1 MYTVTFQGA
10 ARTTTGS
17 MHIVDVNG
25 LRILLDCGLYQ
36 GHRKEAFERNRRL
49 MVDPKTVSCV
59 LLSHAHIDHS
69 GNLPSLI
76 RAGWR
81 GPIHTTEAT
90 RDLCDP
96 MLHDCAFITKHDV
109 EIVNRRRVA
118 EGRTPFEPLYEDP
131 DVDQTLALMQ
141 GWPYKRAIDLGNGVG
156 AVFHNAGHILGSA
169 HVELFARQP
178 NGTYRR
184 LLFSG
189 DVGQPGAPILPPPDP
204 PVGPDVLL
212 VESTYADRDH
222 PPRANVSGRLRDYIL
237 DIVQQRAKLVIPAFS
252 VGRTQQ
258 ILFFLN
264 GLIRENKIPP
274 VPIYVDSPLSLKATQ
289 IYARHTDCYGQAAS
303 DLLRQGVDL
312 FKMPG
317 LQFLQTAD
325 QSKALNHAPG
335 PMVIIAASGMCE
347 GGRILHHLQNTV
359 QDPRNIILIVGY
371 QAEGTLGRRIV
382 AYQSPLK
389 ILPKAP
395 SRKPSPSTAR
405 TTKSPPCA
413 KSSAKP
419 ATKTPSPPPPA
430 PSTRGSKL
438 HPATP
443 ATKRPRATAQGPFS
457 HAPLSQRRRRNAT
470 PATPSASNANAV
482 GSGIVGSG
490 SSASAVV

>member
-1 MYTVTFQGA
+1 MFTVTFQGA

-36 GHRKEAFERNRRL
+36 GHRKEAFERNRKL
-49 MVDPKTVSCV
+49 MVDPKTVDCV

-96 MLHDCAFITKHDV
+96 MLRDCAFITKHDV
-109 EIVNRRRVA
+109 EIVNRRRIA
-118 EGRTPFEPLYEDP
+118 EGRTPFEPLYEEP
-131 DVDQTLALMQ
+131 DVEQTLSLMQ

-169 HVELFARQP
+169 HVELIARQP

-189 DVGQPGAPILPPPDP
+189 DIGQPGAPILPPPDP
-204 PVGPDVLL
+204 PVGVDALL

-222 PPRANVSGRLRDYIL
+222 PPRANVSGRLRDYID
-237 DIVQQRAKLVIPAFS
+237 DIVQQRAKLIIPAFS

-264 GLIRENKIPP
+264 GLIRDKKIPQ
-274 VPIYVDSPLSLKATQ
+274 VPIYVDSPLSLKATK

-303 DLLRQGVDL
+303 DLLRQGIEL

-317 LQFLQTAD
+317 LQFLETAD
-325 QSKALNHAPG
+325 QSKALNHAEG

-347 GGRILHHLQNTV
+347 GGRILHHLQNGV
-359 QDPRNIILIVGY
+359 EDPRNIILIVGY

-382 AYQSPLK
+382 EHQTPLK
-389 ILPKAP
+389 ILGDTFELRARVHTINALSAHADRTALRDWVRAVNAKGTITKAFAVHGEDD
-395 SRKPSPSTAR
+395 KVTAMCQILR
-405 TTKSPPCA
+405 EEGYKDPV
-413 KSSAKP
+413 
-419 ATKTPSPPPPA
+419 A
-430 PSTRGSKL
+430 PV
-438 HPATP
+438 
-443 ATKRPRATAQGPFS
+443 QG
-457 HAPLSQRRRRNAT
+457 AIYKGL
-470 PATPSASNANAV
+470 
-482 GSGIVGSG
+482 
-490 SSASAVV
+490 

>member
-1 MYTVTFQGA
+1 MYTITFQGA

-49 MVDPKTVSCV
+49 MVDPKTVDCV

-96 MLHDCAFITKHDV
+96 MLRDCAFITKHDV
-109 EIVNRRRVA
+109 EIVNRRRIA
-118 EGRTPFEPLYEDP
+118 EGRTPFEPLYEEP
-131 DVDQTLALMQ
+131 DVEQTLSLMQ

-169 HVELFARQP
+169 HVELIARQP

-189 DVGQPGAPILPPPDP
+189 DIGQPGAPILPPPDP
-204 PVGPDVLL
+204 PIGVHTLL

-222 PPRANVSGRLRDYIL
+222 PPRANVSGRLRDYID
-237 DIVQQRAKLVIPAFS
+237 DIVQQRAKLIIPAFS

-264 GLIRENKIPP
+264 ELLRQKKIPQI
-274 VPIYVDSPLSLKATQ
+274 PIYVDSPLSLKATQ

-303 DLLRQGVDL
+303 DLLRQGIEL
-312 FKMPG
+312 FRMPG
-317 LQFLQTAD
+317 LQFLATAE
-325 QSKALNHAPG
+325 QSKALNKAEG
-335 PMVIIAASGMCE
+335 PMVVIAASGMCE
-347 GGRILHHLQNTV
+347 GGRILHHLQNGV
-359 QDPRNIILIVGY
+359 GDPRNIILIVGY

-382 AYQSPLK
+382 ACQSPLK
-389 ILPKAP
+389 ILGDTFELRARVHTINALSAHADRAALRDWVRAVNEKKTVKKAFAVHGEDEKVAAMCQILREEGYQDP
-395 SRKPSPSTAR
+395 VA
-405 TTKSPPCA
+405 
-413 KSSAKP
+413 
-419 ATKTPSPPPPA
+419 PA
-430 PSTRGSKL
+430 PG
-438 HPATP
+438 
-443 ATKRPRATAQGPFS
+443 
-457 HAPLSQRRRRNAT
+457 
-470 PATPSASNANAV
+470 AV
-482 GSGIVGSG
+482 YKGL
-490 SSASAVV
+490 